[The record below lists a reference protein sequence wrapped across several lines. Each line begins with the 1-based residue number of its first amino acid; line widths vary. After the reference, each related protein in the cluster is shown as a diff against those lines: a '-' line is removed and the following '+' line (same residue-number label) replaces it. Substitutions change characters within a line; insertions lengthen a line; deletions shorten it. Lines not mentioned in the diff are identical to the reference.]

1 MTEKETCV
9 ESETTMVSTYHR
21 IGIFQNQFTKV
32 LHDGISRIGLPEV
45 RIVTTPKEIE
55 NYQCDIV
62 LLADDDTSMWKEV
75 YEMCEYLNIPV
86 MFIFNFGIGS
96 CVTIKEP
103 RGGALEMDARLHE
116 RAQRILQRDKPWLA
130 QFRRRVDG
138 ECKCQKFS
146 RNICPDYGGDT
157 YADSDGTWSRCKPLS
172 EILSAFDGQPALTY
186 RHKKRGQIR
195 K

>member
-75 YEMCEYLNIPV
+75 YEMCEYLNLPV

-103 RGGALEMDARLHE
+103 RGGKPDFIYNSRGDEPWKWMLDYTRGHNAFFNVTNHGWLNSAEEWME
-116 RAQRILQRDKPWLA
+116 NVSVKNSVGIYAQTMAAIHMLTA
-130 QFRRRVDG
+130 MAHGVDVNRYPR
-138 ECKCQKFS
+138 F
-146 RNICPDYGGDT
+146 YL
-157 YADSDGTWSRCKPLS
+157 LS
-172 EILSAFDGQPALTY
+172 MVNQ
-186 RHKKRGQIR
+186 H
-195 K
+195 

>member
-96 CVTIKEP
+96 SLE
-103 RGGALEMDARLHE
+103 GASLTLYTTVVATSLGNGCSTTRE
-116 RAQRILQRDKPWLA
+116 
-130 QFRRRVDG
+130 
-138 ECKCQKFS
+138 
-146 RNICPDYGGDT
+146 
-157 YADSDGTWSRCKPLS
+157 GTTHSS
-172 EILSAFDGQPALTY
+172 T
-186 RHKKRGQIR
+186 
-195 K
+195 